1 MSQEQKKHK
10 YAGDLIKRYQKM
22 YGERGLKVNEGFTNT
37 KTMERGILDVRDETN
52 KVIYDFKF
60 GKAGMG
66 SKQFKKYHNEYPDH
80 SIKVVRPDK

>member
-1 MSQEQKKHK
+1 MAK
-10 YAGDLIKRYQKM
+10 
-22 YGERGLKVNEGFTNT
+22 
-37 KTMERGILDVRDETN
+37 ERGILDARDEAN